1 MNNDLEQYAENNF
14 TDLDLEGM
22 AHGNNPVANAYRELL
37 SFRRAAKQAKP
48 FAYYANDAYYN
59 TERAALKDGAE
70 EVTTLYT
77 TPQPPHTEQYVWIKC
92 SERLPETGRKVLAV
106 IDFNSE
112 LVSEFVGEM
121 TYTGSTFRRGFATAN
136 LSDNDGV
143 IVTHWMPLPAAPKP
157 ESN

>member
-92 SERLPETGRKVLAV
+92 SERLPEVDEHKPIA
-106 IDFNSE
+106 I
-112 LVSEFVGEM
+112 
-121 TYTGSTFRRGFATAN
+121 YTGNCIGQGMFVACYDEDGFY
-136 LSDNDGV
+136 DYWDGV
-143 IVTHWMPLPAAPKP
+143 EISGISHWMPLPSPPVAAPKP
-157 ESN
+157 ESE